1 MEFALTATSN
11 RLDTPRAR
19 DLGLDFSGTPGP
31 HNALT
36 DVPGVLVGYST
47 LISGEGPL
55 VVGEGPVRTGVT
67 AILPRG
73 HDPQP
78 KPVFAGSYALNG
90 NGEMT
95 GTHWIRDGGYFL
107 GPVCITNTHSVGI
120 AHHAS
125 VGWMLDTYREDFLQH
140 HLWAMPV
147 IAETYD
153 GTLNDINGRHVNEE
167 HVRAALDSA
176 AGGAVAEGNVGG
188 GTGMMCYEFK
198 GGTGTASRQ
207 VAIDGETYTVA
218 ALVQANYGIR
228 PWLTI
233 LGVPV
238 GRHMSEDRIE
248 QEHELGSIIVVIAT
262 DAPMLPHQLQ
272 RVAKRGAIGIGRC
285 GSPGGNSSGDI
296 FLAFSVAN
304 AAPLAMHDKAQLSA
318 NYINDDCFDGLYEAT
333 VDSVE
338 EAIVNAMI
346 AAQDTPTIK
355 KPAGAICRAIPH
367 DQLVDIMRRYGRC
380 A

>member
-1 MEFALTATSN
+1 MEFVLTATSN
-11 RLDTPRAR
+11 SPDTPRAR
-19 DLGLDFSGTPGP
+19 DLGLDFPGNPGP

-36 DVPGVLVGYST
+36 DVSGVLVGYSWV
-47 LISGEGPL
+47 IAGEGPL
-55 VVGEGPVRTGVT
+55 VVGEGPIRTGVT

-95 GTHWIRDGGYFL
+95 GTHWIRDGGYFV

-153 GTLNDINGRHVNEE
+153 GTLNDINGRHVTEQ

-176 AGGAVAEGNVGG
+176 TDGAVAEGNVGG

-238 GRHMSEDRIE
+238 GRHLNEDRII

-318 NYINDDCFDGLYEAT
+318 SYINDDYFDGLYEAA

-355 KPAGAICRAIPH
+355 KPAGTICRAIPH